1 MLNDTPVSPEHNAV
15 EISLENKALPEQHTW
30 GKRPYLRVPMYYS
43 LTWFDATLVY
53 RFNECH
59 GYRRN
64 YNSET
69 QPFDTLGHIF
79 AKLKD
84 PVEST
89 PFILFL
95 DCDNTNTSD
104 EYIYTSSEKKAAN

>member
-1 MLNDTPVSPEHNAV
+1 
-15 EISLENKALPEQHTW
+15 
-30 GKRPYLRVPMYYS
+30 MYYS

-89 PFILFL
+89 LFILFL
-95 DCDNTNTSD
+95 AMTVTTRIHRTNTFTPRQKKKRQLISD
-104 EYIYTSSEKKAAN
+104 HIKGPLVAAFRSPLMKALERSVETLGL

>member
-1 MLNDTPVSPEHNAV
+1 
-15 EISLENKALPEQHTW
+15 
-30 GKRPYLRVPMYYS
+30 MYYS

-53 RFNECH
+53 RFNE
-59 GYRRN
+59 YNRRS

-95 DCDNTNTSD
+95 AMTVTTRIHRTHTFTPRQKKRQLISD
-104 EYIYTSSEKKAAN
+104 HIKGPLVAAFRSPLMKALDRSVKTLGL

>member
-1 MLNDTPVSPEHNAV
+1 
-15 EISLENKALPEQHTW
+15 
-30 GKRPYLRVPMYYS
+30 MYYS

-53 RFNECH
+53 RFNE
-59 GYRRN
+59 YNRRI
-64 YNSET
+64 YNSEA

-84 PVEST
+84 PFEWT

-95 DCDNTNTSD
+95 AMTVTTRIHRTNTF
-104 EYIYTSSEKKAAN
+104 TPRQKKKAAN